1 MDAVG
6 DRLAVVRGLTR
17 LPVGV
22 GFGISGPEQAGKM
35 AAIADAVVVGSALVK
50 TIAGGVPETLP
61 DQLEAQVRAL
71 RVAMDGVARPALED
85 ER

>member
-1 MDAVG
+1 
-6 DRLAVVRGLTR
+6 
-17 LPVGV
+17 
-22 GFGISGPEQAGKM
+22 M